1 MRKSLDNIVFIA
13 FILVFAGVLAIGG
26 ASLFMVYQMMDKT
39 HAIEEESRNVDFINL
54 LHNKT
59 YSLLL
64 AFHHSVVR
72 SDDKYSQ
79 LATQI
84 ANEINGDIN
93 SYLEHEEKSP
103 YPEGKEET
111 RLLIRLREKLQ
122 VLLSSAVEMKK
133 MHDAGQD
140 APESLTHLDEM
151 LDRHA
156 YDIQLLVREINRLH
170 FDIIDRKVEKNRHFK
185 SVILTLYL
193 LFSVIGLSLVYLGY
207 RLNSRH
213 IVEPLKK
220 LADATGRIKRGDLS
234 IRVSTQSH
242 TEIGVLYNTFNNMM
256 DRLQSHE
263 EFLVGFNRHLEEKVQ
278 ARTVEL
284 EQTHLSLQSAQA
296 ELLRIEKMAM
306 LGQIATSVNHEIRTP
321 LNALYMNLQMLEKS
335 FEKCYGF
342 CSHAQEDVITR
353 IALINHEVLRI
364 TDILDEFV
372 RYARFAPPQL
382 LDIDLNKV
390 VRYVAEMLDE
400 RSVQSG
406 VTLKLSLTEPL
417 PVIPADENKLVQALL
432 NLCINAIH
440 AMPEGGTLSLSTMQR
455 DNNVEI
461 SVSDT
466 GTGIAEDDL
475 DKIFLPFFTKKES
488 GLGFGLAIVQRIV
501 EDHGGKITC
510 QSRVSEGTSFVIQLP
525 VPQPGHI
532 GDSHDRITADR

>member
-133 MHDAGQD
+133 LHDAGQE

-335 FEKCYGF
+335 FEKCDGF

-455 DNNVEI
+455 DSNVEI
-461 SVSDT
+461 SVADT

-510 QSRVSEGTSFVIQLP
+510 QSRVGEGTSFVIQLP
-525 VPQPGHI
+525 VPQPGHT